1 MAVSFFNH
9 HFTLSRWLPNWPP
22 RKNAGPPPSNQWE
35 RRRKTLLAGIDLAA
49 MNGLEFG
56 PLTSPL
62 VGRHEGRVE
71 YVDHASTADLRQKYA
86 DDRNVDVSQLVEVDH
101 VLADGRLPTTVRRQA
116 YHYIIAAHVFEH
128 LPNPLGWL
136 RECASVLQPGGSIGL
151 TIPDKRFTFDR
162 LRPQTVLADWVEAD
176 LLDRRQPSPRSVFE
190 GALLSVPMPLGETWH
205 RPPAVA
211 ELAPQGVGRLP
222 WVLGLARKAADDYF
236 DIHCTIVT
244 PGSCLSL
251 LADTAE
257 LDLHPFR
264 LAAFQ
269 DTDFG
274 GFEFHIQLRLDATSS
289 ADERAEA
296 FRAAAA
302 TTHRG
307 SSHDAAA

>member
-1 MAVSFFNH
+1 MS
-9 HFTLSRWLPNWPP
+9 
-22 RKNAGPPPSNQWE
+22 
-35 RRRKTLLAGIDLAA
+35 
-49 MNGLEFG
+49 GLEFG

-71 YVDHASTADLRQKYA
+71 YVDHASTADLRRKYA
-86 DDRNVDVSQLVEVDH
+86 DDRNVDVSQLVEIDH
-101 VLADGRLPTTVRRQA
+101 VLEHGRLPTTVQQQS
-116 YHYIIAAHVFEH
+116 YEYIIAAHVFEH

-136 RECASVLQPGGSIGL
+136 RECADVLQPGGAIGL

-162 LRPQTVLADWVEAD
+162 LRPCTVLADWVEAD

-205 RPPAVA
+205 RPPSLA
-211 ELAPQGVGRLP
+211 EMAPQGVGRLP
-222 WVLGLARKAADDYF
+222 WVLGLARKATGDYF

-251 LADTAE
+251 LADAAE

-264 LAAFQ
+264 LSAFR

-274 GFEFHIQLRLDATSS
+274 GYEFHVQLRLATDTS
-289 ADERAEA
+289 AHERAES
-296 FRAAAA
+296 FRAAAL

-307 SSHDAAA
+307 SSHDAVA